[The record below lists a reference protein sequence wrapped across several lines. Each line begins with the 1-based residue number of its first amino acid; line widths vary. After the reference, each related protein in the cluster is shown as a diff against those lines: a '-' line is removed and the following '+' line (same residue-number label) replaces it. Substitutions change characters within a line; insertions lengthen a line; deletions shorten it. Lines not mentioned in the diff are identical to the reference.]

1 MIGAAVRMTWQ
12 PVFVAGAV
20 LWIGGAEKSQNELAR
35 GCERS
40 TDLPFLEEVSQKSFV
55 LDVVIDR

>member
-1 MIGAAVRMTWQ
+1 MIVAAFRMTLQ

-40 TDLPFLEEVSQKSFV
+40 TDLSIFGGSLAEVV
-55 LDVVIDR
+55 RP